1 MWNSSNYLT
10 SFFQKTSST
19 PTSADHYHVLW
30 QTSRGISNSFH
41 KNVLLDGAREHKW
54 TKNGLGILKTHV
66 MQLKRNFL
74 WLLWPEKKS
83 ASTGQP
89 KTQSAL
95 CTGGQLMQ
103 VDQKPCEIQAKSS
116 LVDSILTLCETYKI
130 KLDCTFLFTLAGYND
145 HYLLHPT
152 IVIL

>member
-1 MWNSSNYLT
+1 MVWCGCLFLKGDSLFLSHRLGPWANIFYSNFGAGHIKEGMWNSSNYLT

-89 KTQSAL
+89 KTQFAL
-95 CTGGQLMQ
+95 CTGGQWMQ
-103 VDQKPCEIQAKSS
+103 VDQKPC
-116 LVDSILTLCETYKI
+116 
-130 KLDCTFLFTLAGYND
+130 
-145 HYLLHPT
+145 
-152 IVIL
+152 